1 MDYGKYNISSACNV
15 RIVHVHLILI
25 NIIQTHSTISPFRS
39 AAMNNQLSLIL
50 LLIIIT
56 YASSFAPLT
65 VRKSFLLYNNEFSRN
80 TDPVMNK
87 GGNKNDDDSNNE
99 VLKQKAAQELQER
112 KEVSDSMR
120 NRLLQEIRD
129 GGGDPNFSKG
139 AVAGNPILL
148 ISFVIAAAAIASFAI
163 GAI

>member
-1 MDYGKYNISSACNV
+1 MASNISSACNV

-65 VRKSFLLYNNEFSRN
+65 VRKHTKRLLYNNEFSRN